1 MLDLMRAAN
10 HKSDM
15 KHREKATLYR
25 ELAKLIEA
33 ALHLDR
39 SLELLLSQSAGGER
53 RKFLEGLKRGLES
66 GMSLAE
72 SVKAYNSDF
81 VTGLELA
88 LIEAGE
94 RSGKLGVSF
103 NHLARYFAAMETA
116 ERQAGRAMIYPLIL
130 AHLAILL
137 PELPALIVEKEGDHP
152 LQRMLLGLGVLWAV
166 LIGLRFIWDRLAAM
180 ATTSPSIDGLL
191 NRVPFIGK
199 ARRHWAMARF
209 CQVSHACLL
218 AALNMSET
226 VRLAGRASQSGRLSR
241 GAEAAAEYIE
251 AGHQLGESLAE
262 SGVFELGF
270 VHGIATAE
278 EVGKIDE
285 EMARWSTAETLEAH
299 QAIESAAQWL
309 PKMGYA
315 VVVVFVVYRIVTM
328 MQGIYA
334 PILQMVE

>member
-1 MLDLMRAAN
+1 
-10 HKSDM
+10 
-15 KHREKATLYR
+15 
-25 ELAKLIEA
+25 
-33 ALHLDR
+33 
-39 SLELLLSQSAGGER
+39 
-53 RKFLEGLKRGLES
+53 
-66 GMSLAE
+66 
-72 SVKAYNSDF
+72 
-81 VTGLELA
+81 
-88 LIEAGE
+88 
-94 RSGKLGVSF
+94 
-103 NHLARYFAAMETA
+103 
-116 ERQAGRAMIYPLIL
+116 
-130 AHLAILL
+130 
-137 PELPALIVEKEGDHP
+137 
-152 LQRMLLGLGVLWAV
+152 
-166 LIGLRFIWDRLAAM
+166 
-180 ATTSPSIDGLL
+180 
-191 NRVPFIGK
+191 
-199 ARRHWAMARF
+199 MARF

-241 GAEAAAEYIE
+241 GAEAAAEHIE
-251 AGHQLGESLAE
+251 AGGQLGESLAE
-262 SGVFELGF
+262 SGVFERDF